1 MAKSVTPK
9 ETPHYTVSFSG
20 TCIVKNES
28 GVGST
33 VKAFRPITLKFDSL
47 DPFKEIKRFETGYD
61 HDKNQ
66 PIIQETHI
74 VNIQGVMKRE
84 FGHRALARIPG
95 FIRIRTIGIDAVEAH
110 NGAPWHEIPP
120 KFLSR
125 RLLEQYI
132 DKNDIPLD
140 PDNVP
145 DTQRLRSLVVCFLED
160 PAVFFRRL
168 KELKVR
174 LSHEDAYKD
183 LNADMPAPVL
193 EDVPLPTGVSRV
205 AATAKG
211 QTNGSQTQTDLI

>member
-9 ETPHYTVSFSG
+9 EIPHYTVTFSG

-28 GVGST
+28 GTGSI

-47 DPFKEIKRFETGYD
+47 DPFKEIKRHEVGFD
-61 HDKNQ
+61 HEKNQ
-66 PIIQETHI
+66 PILEETHI

-95 FIRIRTIGIDAVEAH
+95 FVRIRTIGIDAVEAH

-120 KFLSR
+120 RFLSR

-132 DKNDIPLD
+132 EKNDIPLD
-140 PDNVP
+140 PATVP
-145 DTQRLRSLVVCFLED
+145 DTCRLRSLVMCFLED
-160 PAVFFRRL
+160 PTTFFRRL

-183 LNADMPAPVL
+183 LNADMPDPVL
-193 EDVPLPTGVSRV
+193 EDVALPNGVSRINT
-205 AATAKG
+205 TAKG
-211 QTNGSQTQTDLI
+211 KTDGAAQTDLI